1 MRTPIICFVTALIF
15 LIATF
20 NELHLSHY
28 GTSIL
33 LLVLTVAMTAAGIW
47 SLRTE
52 R

>member
-1 MRTPIICFVTALIF
+1 MRTPILCFVTALIF

-20 NELHLSHY
+20 NELHLNHF
-28 GTSIL
+28 GTAIL
-33 LLVLTVAMTAAGIW
+33 LLVLTIAIGAAGIM